1 MKIFRPVFWKDKNIL
16 SYILYPVSLIFILII
31 FLKKMWKQKK
41 FKIKTICIGNIFIGG
56 TGKTSLSIE
65 IYKMI
70 NKKIKTT
77 YIKKKYKNQVD
88 EKQLLQ
94 KNGNVFF
101 EKHREDALK
110 LAQDKNFKV
119 AILDDGLQQKNI
131 KYDLKIVCF
140 NSKEAIGNEFIIPS
154 GPLREKFNEIKNY
167 DLVFII
173 GNNPNKKLFN
183 KIKKIKK
190 KSSIFLANYVPT
202 NLSQFN
208 LKKKYLI
215 FSGIGN
221 PHEFE
226 NTLIKNKFKIE
237 EKVTFPDHYEYKDK
251 DLKNIRDLAK
261 KKKLDIITTE
271 KDFLRLKKRQK
282 KNIKFLIVKLDISK
296 KSKLKKILLKK

>member
-31 FLKKMWKQKK
+31 FLKKSRKQKK

-65 IYKMI
+65 IYKII

-77 YIKKKYKNQVD
+77 FIKKRYENQVD

-94 KNGNVFF
+94 NNGNVFF
-101 EKHREDALK
+101 ENYREDALK

-282 KNIKFLIVKLDISK
+282 KNIKFLMVKLDISK

>member
-31 FLKKMWKQKK
+31 FLKKSQKQKK

-65 IYKMI
+65 IYKII

-77 YIKKKYKNQVD
+77 FIKKRYKNQVD
-88 EKQLLQ
+88 EKKLLQ
-94 KNGNVFF
+94 NNGNVFS
-101 EKHREDALK
+101 EDHREDALK

-282 KNIKFLIVKLDISK
+282 KNIKFLMVKLDISK

>member
-1 MKIFRPVFWKDKNIL
+1 M
-16 SYILYPVSLIFILII
+16 
-31 FLKKMWKQKK
+31 
-41 FKIKTICIGNIFIGG
+41 
-56 TGKTSLSIE
+56 
-65 IYKMI
+65 
-70 NKKIKTT
+70 
-77 YIKKKYKNQVD
+77 
-88 EKQLLQ
+88 
-94 KNGNVFF
+94 
-101 EKHREDALK
+101 
-110 LAQDKNFKV
+110 
-119 AILDDGLQQKNI
+119 
-131 KYDLKIVCF
+131 
-140 NSKEAIGNEFIIPS
+140 
-154 GPLREKFNEIKNY
+154 REKFNEIKNY

-173 GNNPNKKLFN
+173 GNNPNKKLFD

-282 KNIKFLIVKLDISK
+282 KNIKFLMVKLDISK

>member
-31 FLKKMWKQKK
+31 FLKKSQKQKK

-65 IYKMI
+65 IYKII

-77 YIKKKYKNQVD
+77 FIKKRYENQVD

-94 KNGNVFF
+94 NNGNVFF
-101 EKHREDALK
+101 ENYREDALK

-190 KSSIFLANYVPT
+190 KSSIFLANYIPT

>member
-31 FLKKMWKQKK
+31 FLKKSQKQKK

-65 IYKMI
+65 IYKII

-77 YIKKKYKNQVD
+77 FIKKRYKNQVD

-94 KNGNVFF
+94 NNGNVFF
-101 EKHREDALK
+101 ENHREDALK

-173 GNNPNKKLFN
+173 GNNPNKKLFD

-251 DLKNIRDLAK
+251 DLKNIRDLAQ

>member
-1 MKIFRPVFWKDKNIL
+1 MKIFRPVFWKSKNIL

-31 FLKKMWKQKK
+31 FLKKSQKQKK

-77 YIKKKYKNQVD
+77 FIKKRYENQVD

-94 KNGNVFF
+94 NNGNVFF
-101 EKHREDALK
+101 ENYREDALK

-237 EKVTFPDHYEYKDK
+237 EKVTFPDHYEYQDK
-251 DLKNIRDLAK
+251 DLKNIKDLAQ

-282 KNIKFLIVKLDISK
+282 KNIKFLMIKLDIDK
-296 KSKLKKILLKK
+296 KNKLKKILLKK

>member
-77 YIKKKYKNQVD
+77 FIKKKYKNQVD

-131 KYDLKIVCF
+131 KYDLTIVCF

>member
-110 LAQDKNFKV
+110 LAQDKNYKV

-131 KYDLKIVCF
+131 KYDLTIVCF

>member
-31 FLKKMWKQKK
+31 FLKKSQKQKK

-65 IYKMI
+65 IYKII

-77 YIKKKYKNQVD
+77 FIKKRYENQVD

-94 KNGNVFF
+94 NNGNVFF
-101 EKHREDALK
+101 ENHREDALK

-173 GNNPNKKLFN
+173 GNNLNKKLFN
-183 KIKKIKK
+183 KIKKIKN

-282 KNIKFLIVKLDISK
+282 KNIKFLMVKLDISK

>member
-31 FLKKMWKQKK
+31 FLKKSQKQKK

-65 IYKMI
+65 IFKII

-77 YIKKKYKNQVD
+77 FIKKKYKNQVD

-94 KNGNVFF
+94 NNGNVFF
-101 EKHREDALK
+101 ENHREDALK

-173 GNNPNKKLFN
+173 GNNPNKKLFD

-226 NTLIKNKFKIE
+226 NTLIKNKFMIE
-237 EKVTFPDHYEYKDK
+237 EKVTFPDHYEYQDK
-251 DLKNIRDLAK
+251 DLKNIKDLAQ

>member
-131 KYDLKIVCF
+131 KYDLTIVCF